1 MIDRVAMKENT
12 YQIVLSEHVTNSV
25 LNVIFVTAKIS
36 FIQHYL
42 IPV

>member
-1 MIDRVAMKENT
+1 MKENT

-25 LNVIFVTAKIS
+25 LDVIFVTTKIS